1 MDENFCT
8 RLYSQM
14 EGRKFSEWS
23 TRQVPG
29 SFCLLPVMQSD
40 NPVITGFSVLITRLS
55 LELGH

>member
-14 EGRKFSEWS
+14 EGRKFRQWIK
-23 TRQVPG
+23 RQVPG

-55 LELGH
+55 LDFSH